1 MWRVWDQKSVSN
13 SAPEADINGLL
24 PTRHNVARV
33 AAGRY
38 KGALRL
44 RRYNSRPIYFAIIE
58 ASALVC
64 AAGHPSYD

>member
-1 MWRVWDQKSVSN
+1 MCEMWRVWDQKSVFN

-33 AAGRY
+33 AAGRH

-44 RRYNSRPIYFAIIE
+44 R
-58 ASALVC
+58 
-64 AAGHPSYD
+64 